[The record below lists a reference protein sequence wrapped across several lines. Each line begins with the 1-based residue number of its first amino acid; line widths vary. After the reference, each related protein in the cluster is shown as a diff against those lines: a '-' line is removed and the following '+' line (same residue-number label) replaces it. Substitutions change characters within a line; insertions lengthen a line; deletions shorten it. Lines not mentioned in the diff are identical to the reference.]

1 MSQFEL
7 VSYQYLKVPILF
19 NGLFEKSYCVFFKIE
34 TSLYNNKK
42 DEIFNHINK
51 NIFND
56 DYLNNLKYFL
66 QKMINHLNNYSVYRY
81 VKIKTS
87 YNEHLIDFN
96 DYRREL
102 TLNDLKYKLNIY
114 LRIIK
119 DLHQTFQFD
128 FILNPEMTVDE
139 LLNAIEI
146 KLNSN

>member
-19 NGLFEKSYCVFFKIE
+19 NKLLEKSYCVFFKIE

-56 DYLNNLKYFL
+56 DYLNHIKYFL
-66 QKMINHLNNYSVYRY
+66 QKMTNHLNDYSANRY
-81 VKIKTS
+81 VKIKTR
-87 YNEHLIDFN
+87 YDDYLIDFY
-96 DYRREL
+96 DYKREL

-146 KLNSN
+146 KIKNI